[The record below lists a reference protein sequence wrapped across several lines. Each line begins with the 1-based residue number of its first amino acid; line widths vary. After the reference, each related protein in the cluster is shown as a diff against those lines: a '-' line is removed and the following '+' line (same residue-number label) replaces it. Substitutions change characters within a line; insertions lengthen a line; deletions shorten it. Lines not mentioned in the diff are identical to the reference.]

1 MEKKLSIIII
11 LLSSI
16 YFISQFS
23 RASLGVVIIDVAADL
38 NLNSEQI
45 GRLGGVFFLSFALT
59 QVPLGIILDAFN
71 PVKIIIYMMFIIFT
85 GFFLF
90 GVADNFTLLILARIL
105 QGVGCGV
112 CLMGPLVVLTKIV
125 KVKDFSLYSGIVMGL
140 GGLGALFAT
149 EPFFY
154 IVSQIG
160 WKLAFNYFSFLIL
173 FLIFLLYLFPKEE
186 KLETKSKTNLNF
198 KAFKKILFNKN
209 FLLML
214 PMSMFGYA
222 SAAFILTLWGG
233 RYLSTVHNYTIGSIS
248 LNLMFMALF
257 WTIGSF
263 SYGYIEKKINNK
275 KLIISFSS
283 IMMAF
288 LISLLC
294 ISIISSK
301 IFFLILFCF
310 LGFFGAFTIILMSHY
325 RVLFEEA
332 IIGKVLTTANLFNF
346 FGVFLTQ
353 WLTGVIIFN
362 LNEKYGLPI
371 DSTFSIAFLMII
383 ICLVISTVFYLK
395 TDEK

>member
-1 MEKKLSIIII
+1 MQKKLSLIII

-23 RASLGVVIIDVAADL
+23 RASLGVVVIDIAADL

-45 GRLGGVFFLSFALT
+45 GRLGGLFFLSFALT

-71 PVKIIIYMMFIIFT
+71 PIKIITYMMFLVFS

-90 GVADNFTLLILARIL
+90 GIAENYSLLVLARIL

-112 CLMGPLVVLTKIV
+112 CLMGPLVVLTRV
-125 KVKDFSLYSGIVMGL
+125 LDAKDFALYSGIVMGL

-160 WKLAFNYFSFLIL
+160 WGSAFYYFSFLIL
-173 FLIFLLYLFPKEE
+173 FLMFLMYLFPKE
-186 KLETKSKTNLNF
+186 KKFKTKSKTNFNL
-198 KAFKKILFNKN
+198 KAFKKILFNRN

-233 RYLSTVHNYTIGSIS
+233 KFLSTVHNYSIENIS
-248 LNLMFMALF
+248 LILMFMALF
-257 WTIGSF
+257 WTLGSF

-283 IMMAF
+283 LMMAF

-294 ISIISSK
+294 VSTLGNK
-301 IFFLILFCF
+301 IFFLILFCL
-310 LGFFGAFTIILMSHY
+310 LGFFGAFTLILMSHY

-332 IIGKVLTTANLFNF
+332 IIGKVLTTTNLFNF
-346 FGVFLTQ
+346 FGVFVIQ

-362 LNEKYGLPI
+362 LNEKYGFSI
-371 DSTFSIAFLMII
+371 ATSYSIAFLMII
-383 ICLVISTVFYLK
+383 VCLLISTIFYIR

>member
-233 RYLSTVHNYTIGSIS
+233 RFLSTVHNYTIGSIS